1 MAAVINGKRKG
12 ERKRIYKDILNN
24 YLIEYNVSKEP
35 YIVCLWFRQ
44 QNGVISYKSSVA

>member
-1 MAAVINGKRKG
+1 MAAIINGKKKG

-35 YIVCLWFRQ
+35 YIVFLWLRQ
-44 QNGVISYKSSVA
+44 QNGVISYNTSVA